1 MKEEKRYI
9 FTEEDINILS
19 KPLPL
24 LPCVSCYMSIGGGC
38 FGCSEFD
45 EYEDEYEKELQPFK
59 DRRLL
64 LIATGIQ
71 KYYSIKS
78 EIDNLNNELSNVLN
92 KLPDEIVDKVINK
105 K

>member
-24 LPCVSCYMSIGGGC
+24 SPCMKCYMYKDGC
-38 FGCSEFD
+38 CGCSAYD
-45 EYEDEYEKELQPFK
+45 EYQKELKPFK
-59 DRRLL
+59 DNRLL
-64 LIATGIQ
+64 VIAAGIH
-71 KYYSIKS
+71 KYYSIQS
-78 EIDNLNNELSNVLN
+78 EIENLNDELSNVLS
-92 KLPDEIVDKVINK
+92 KIPDEIVDKVINK

>member
-19 KPLPL
+19 KPLPIS
-24 LPCVSCYMSIGGGC
+24 PCMGCYMNKNGAC
-38 FGCSEFD
+38 CGCSAF
-45 EYEDEYEKELQPFK
+45 DEYEKELQPFK
-59 DRRLL
+59 DNNLL
-64 LIATGIQ
+64 VIASGIQ

-78 EIDNLNNELSNVLN
+78 EIDNLNDELSNVLS

>member
-24 LPCVSCYMSIGGGC
+24 SPCMNCYMHIGGGC
-38 FGCSEFD
+38 CGCST
-45 EYEDEYEKELQPFK
+45 YAEYEKELKPFK
-59 DRRLL
+59 DNNLL
-64 LIATGIQ
+64 VIAAGIQ
-71 KYYSIKS
+71 KYYSIQS
-78 EIDNLNNELSNVLN
+78 EIENLNNELSNVLS